1 VADEEEDGDEDGA
14 GVGRPG
20 TVAAMTIP
28 DWVLAPVVISTA
40 PSRGQTE
47 VPAGKVLWQV
57 GQLGTTARPSL
68 TSSGMADPKRAF
80 IFDLDGTLVD
90 TMPSHFVAW
99 TTIARR
105 HGFEFP
111 EARFYALGGVPTA
124 KIAAM
129 LIAEAGLTLDPVAV
143 ALEKEQ
149 MYYDSLASGGGVRP
163 IAAVLELARRHRGDG
178 PLAIASGSVRRL
190 VTRTLEALG
199 ITDWFSAVVA
209 AEDTARHKPEPDVF
223 LEAARRLGVEP
234 ASCTVYEDTD
244 IGLEA
249 ARRAGMIA
257 VDVRPLIREALAAS

>member
-1 VADEEEDGDEDGA
+1 M
-14 GVGRPG
+14 P
-20 TVAAMTIP
+20 
-28 DWVLAPVVISTA
+28 
-40 PSRGQTE
+40 
-47 VPAGKVLWQV
+47 
-57 GQLGTTARPSL
+57 
-68 TSSGMADPKRAF
+68 DPKRAF

-99 TTIARR
+99 TEIARR
-105 HGFEFP
+105 HGFDFP

-129 LIAEAGLTLDPVAV
+129 LLAEAGLALDPVAI

-149 MYYDSLASGGGVRP
+149 MYYDSLAAAGGVQA
-163 IAAVLELARRHRGDG
+163 IAAVLEIARRRRAEGS

-190 VTRTLEALG
+190 VTRTLEALA
-199 ITDWFSAVVA
+199 ITDWFPVVVA

-223 LEAARRLGVEP
+223 LEAARRLGVDP

-249 ARRAGMIA
+249 ARRAGMTP

>member
-1 VADEEEDGDEDGA
+1 VTAPAISCADDDGG

-20 TVAAMTIP
+20 TVAAMTSP
-28 DWVLAPVVISTA
+28 ACVVAPVVINRA
-40 PSRGQTE
+40 PSRGQTS
-47 VPAGKVLWQV
+47 VPAGNVLWQV
-57 GQLGTTARPSL
+57 GQLGTAAGSSL
-68 TSSGMADPKRAF
+68 TFPGMAEPKRGF

-99 TTIARR
+99 TEIARR

-111 EARFYALGGVPTA
+111 EARFYSLGGVPTA

-129 LIAEAGLTLDPVAV
+129 LIAEAGLKLDPVAI

-149 MYYDSLASGGGVRP
+149 MYYDSLAAAGGIRP
-163 IAAVLELARRHRGDG
+163 IAAVIDIARRHRSDG

-190 VTRTLEALG
+190 VTRTLDALR
-199 ITDWFSAVVA
+199 IADWFPVIVA

-223 LEAARRLGVEP
+223 LEAARRMGVDP
-234 ASCTVYEDTD
+234 AACTVYEDTD

-249 ARRAGMIA
+249 ARRAGMTAI
-257 VDVRPLIREALAAS
+257 DVRPLIRDAA